1 MHWICST
8 FLDLIDSYISQ
19 EHNPNDDT
27 HAAAQKLE
35 KKNWKFCLKTQ
46 IWKHPYKAIQV
57 SKPIPLASWRI
68 IGHNWI
74 IPQAPYSKKRE
85 VITEIGRKNSKTVFH
100 YPCIFIIFCCYV
112 YVYDEVCKLIIWFNW
127 SFTHSRPRY
136 HDRVLGFAGLEFRA
150 FAMREN

>member
-19 EHNPNDDT
+19 EHNPNDHT
-27 HAAAQKLE
+27 HAAAQKSHYQT
-35 KKNWKFCLKTQ
+35 WKILQKTQ

-74 IPQAPYSKKRE
+74 IPQAPYSRKRK
-85 VITEIGRKNSKTVFH
+85 VTIEIGKRNSKTVFH

-112 YVYDEVCKLIIWFNW
+112 YVYDEVYKLIIRFNW
-127 SFTHSRPRY
+127 SFTHSMPRY
-136 HDRVLGFAGLEFRA
+136 HVRVLGFTGLEIRGFW
-150 FAMREN
+150 MGKN

>member
-19 EHNPNDDT
+19 EHNPNDHT

-74 IPQAPYSKKRE
+74 IPQAPYSRKRKVTIE
-85 VITEIGRKNSKTVFH
+85 VGKGNSKTVFP
-100 YPCIFIIFCCYV
+100 YSCIFIIFCCYI
-112 YVYDEVCKLIIWFNW
+112 YVYYEVCKLIIWFNW
-127 SFTHSRPRY
+127 SFTHSMPRY
-136 HDRVLGFAGLEFRA
+136 HVRVLGFTGLKIGGFW
-150 FAMREN
+150 MGKN